1 MWGCLVMKEVFIPSM
16 DDLYKMQDMHIN
28 ILPYLYAK
36 AIERLC
42 IEYNNYPKMG
52 SILRNEYKYLREDP
66 VIAKAICIMYPKEIV
81 YSDVV
86 KYDVDLAMKV
96 IGNSNGNDIYRLD
109 NLANFDNSLD
119 SNLLIQREVI
129 RILYDNIC
137 NNPKYRFEYRNS
149 KLLDDIFM
157 GRFDTTLLLDDTMKE
172 QLGYIEPYY
181 GLDSDMLGNKMKCY
195 VSRYGIDYDGN
206 NKDILTNQTTE
217 VKRLFRCINRK

>member
-1 MWGCLVMKEVFIPSM
+1 MKKIFIPSM
-16 DDLYKMQDMHIN
+16 DDLYKMQDMNVN

-42 IEYNNYPKMG
+42 VEYNNYPKMG

-66 VIAKAICIMYPKEIV
+66 VISKAICMMYPNEVI

-86 KYDVDLAMKV
+86 KYDTDLAMKL
-96 IGNSNGNDIYRLD
+96 IGEPKNNDIYRLD
-109 NLANFDNSLD
+109 NLSYFGNNLD

-129 RILYDNIC
+129 NILYNELT
-137 NNPKYRFEYRNS
+137 NNPKYRFEYRDS

-157 GRFDTTLLLDDTMKE
+157 GRFDTTLFLDDVAKE

-181 GLDSDMLGNKMKCY
+181 GLDSDMLCNMMNRY
-195 VSRYGIDYDGN
+195 VNRYGIRYENNDG
-206 NKDILTNQTTE
+206 DILTNQTTE

>member
-1 MWGCLVMKEVFIPSM
+1 MKKVFIPSM
-16 DDLYKMQDMHIN
+16 DDLYKMQDMHVN

-42 IEYNNYPKMG
+42 VEYSNYPKMG

-66 VIAKAICIMYPKEIV
+66 VIAKAICMMYPNEVI

-86 KYDVDLAMKV
+86 KYDTDLAMKL
-96 IGNSNGNDIYRLD
+96 IGEPKNNDICRLD
-109 NLANFDNSLD
+109 NLSYFGNNLD
-119 SNLLIQREVI
+119 GNLLIQREVI
-129 RILYDNIC
+129 NILYNELT
-137 NNPKYRFEYRNS
+137 NNPKYRFEYRDS

-157 GRFDTTLLLDDTMKE
+157 GRFDTTLFLDDMAKE

-181 GLDSDMLGNKMKCY
+181 GLDSDMLCNMMNRY
-195 VSRYGIDYDGN
+195 VNRYGIRYENNDG
-206 NKDILTNQTTE
+206 DILTNQTTE

>member
-1 MWGCLVMKEVFIPSM
+1 MKKVFIPSM

-42 IEYNNYPKMG
+42 VEYSNYPKMG

-66 VIAKAICIMYPKEIV
+66 VIAKAICMMYPNEVI
-81 YSDVV
+81 YSDIV
-86 KYDVDLAMKV
+86 KYDTDLAMKL
-96 IGNSNGNDIYRLD
+96 IGEPNNNDIYRLD
-109 NLANFDNSLD
+109 NLSYFGNNLD

-129 RILYDNIC
+129 NILYNELT
-137 NNPKYRFEYRNS
+137 NNPKYRFEYRDS
-149 KLLDDIFM
+149 RLLDDIFM
-157 GRFDTTLLLDDTMKE
+157 GRFDTTLFLDDMAKE

-181 GLDSDMLGNKMKCY
+181 GIDSDMLCNMMKSY
-195 VSRYGIDYDGN
+195 VNRYGIGYQNSDS
-206 NKDILTNQTTE
+206 DILTNQTTE

>member
-1 MWGCLVMKEVFIPSM
+1 MKKIFIPSM

-42 IEYNNYPKMG
+42 VEYNNYPKMG

-66 VIAKAICIMYPKEIV
+66 VIAKAICMMYPNEVI

-86 KYDVDLAMKV
+86 KYDTDLAMKL
-96 IGNSNGNDIYRLD
+96 IGEPKNNDIYRLD
-109 NLANFDNSLD
+109 NLSYFGNNLD

-129 RILYDNIC
+129 NILYNELT
-137 NNPKYRFEYRNS
+137 NNPKYRFEYRDS
-149 KLLDDIFM
+149 RLLDDIFM
-157 GRFDTTLLLDDTMKE
+157 GRFDTTLFLDDMAKE

-181 GLDSDMLGNKMKCY
+181 GIDSDMLCNMMKRY
-195 VSRYGIDYDGN
+195 VNRYGIGYENNDG
-206 NKDILTNQTTE
+206 DILTNQTTE